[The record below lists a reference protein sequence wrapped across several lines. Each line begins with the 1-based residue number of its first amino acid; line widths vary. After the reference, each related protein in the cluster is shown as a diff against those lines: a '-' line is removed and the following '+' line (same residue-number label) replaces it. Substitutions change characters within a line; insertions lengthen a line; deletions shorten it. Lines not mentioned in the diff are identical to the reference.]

1 MISGI
6 IEGFYGPPWSHE
18 TRLDF
23 IDFLAAHGGKTYV
36 WAAKLE
42 PRHRDLWADDF
53 TIEEL
58 AQFAELATQQ
68 DSVQVLI
75 GL

>member
-23 IDFLAAHGGKTYV
+23 IALGLA
-36 WAAKLE
+36 
-42 PRHRDLWADDF
+42 
-53 TIEEL
+53 
-58 AQFAELATQQ
+58 
-68 DSVQVLI
+68 LI
-75 GL
+75 GFKRRRAA